1 MNRRERRILSFL
13 RTRDRPTDVEK
24 IRRSA
29 GFSHWNAALTHLL
42 QLYIDGKIDGQKTSK
57 SWVFSAKRTQAHP
70 NPPQER
76 PGIKQVKTSGR

>member
-1 MNRRERRILSFL
+1 L

-57 SWVFSAKRTQAHP
+57 SWVFSAKPKVSAKKEP
-70 NPPQER
+70 D
-76 PGIKQVKTSGR
+76 IKSNNRAAGVG

>member
-1 MNRRERRILSFL
+1 L
-13 RTRDRPTDVEK
+13 RTRDCPTDVEK
-24 IRRSA
+24 IRRST

-57 SWVFSAKRTQAHP
+57 SWVFSAKRTQAHA

-76 PGIKQVKTSGR
+76 PGHQALRSTREGTS